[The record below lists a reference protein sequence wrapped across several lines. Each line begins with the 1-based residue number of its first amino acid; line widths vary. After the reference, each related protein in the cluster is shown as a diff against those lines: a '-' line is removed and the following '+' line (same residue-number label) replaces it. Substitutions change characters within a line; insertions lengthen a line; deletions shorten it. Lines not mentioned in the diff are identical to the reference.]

1 MQKKEKKKIKLFQE
15 LKSIRLPCTEEKREC
30 DKYSSVSDFKRNLKC
45 QILKGPFWSC
55 FWPASRLNNGQN
67 DHADV
72 LEKRGSQISREA
84 DGSAHRFAPQEKRA
98 HSVEEIVEPGEK
110 GVSVCQ
116 TRSCGEKRE
125 VSVSR

>member
-1 MQKKEKKKIKLFQE
+1 MVFPLGR
-15 LKSIRLPCTEEKREC
+15 LADSIMG
-30 DKYSSVSDFKRNLKC
+30 
-45 QILKGPFWSC
+45 I
-55 FWPASRLNNGQN
+55 NG

-84 DGSAHRFAPQEKRA
+84 DGSAHRFAPQEERA

-116 TRSCGEKRE
+116 TRSCGERRE